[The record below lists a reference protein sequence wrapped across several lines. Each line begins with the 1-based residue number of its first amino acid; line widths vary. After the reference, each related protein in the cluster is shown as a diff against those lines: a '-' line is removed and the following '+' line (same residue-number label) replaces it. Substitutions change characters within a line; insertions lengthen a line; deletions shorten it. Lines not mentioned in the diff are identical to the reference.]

1 MNNAIYTWNSALGG
15 YRAYI
20 GAGGV
25 DLGVTLNGNINPG
38 LIPSGQ
44 SFFVRLSGSGSYTR
58 QLRVK
63 ESAKSTGSSATFAR
77 TATVASNQ
85 LRIRMSKPDHIGY
98 QFDAMVRFR
107 DGASDGFDQNK
118 DLELLPGSG
127 FELAIQTSEA
137 GNLLLNTLAPVSETK
152 IIPLW
157 VDYKANSG
165 QFQFSFLDVESLN
178 ESTTAYLKDNYLGSL
193 TLINPQTVYT
203 YQANDAASMNAG
215 RFELIFNPNSITS
228 SSKNLSQKNIL
239 VFPNPVIH
247 EKFTLIYSGEI
258 AHIQLEITD
267 LPGKQVPFTFSHTKP
282 EAIEIALN
290 SKLPP
295 GQYLLKVKEKNGIR
309 VFPILV
315 N

>member
-1 MNNAIYTWNSALGG
+1 
-15 YRAYI
+15 
-20 GAGGV
+20 
-25 DLGVTLNGNINPG
+25 
-38 LIPSGQ
+38 
-44 SFFVRLSGSGSYTR
+44 
-58 QLRVK
+58 
-63 ESAKSTGSSATFAR
+63 
-77 TATVASNQ
+77 
-85 LRIRMSKPDHIGY
+85 
-98 QFDAMVRFR
+98 MVRFR